1 MGPEEGLILQ
11 QIETLQE
18 RARSFRRRAEWMV
31 NDTDRDRI
39 LAMAAGFDAEAIV
52 LLKARRPS

>member
-1 MGPEEGLILQ
+1 MQ
-11 QIETLQE
+11 QIEALQE

-39 LAMAAGFDAEAIV
+39 LAMAAEFDAEAIV
-52 LLKARRPS
+52 LLKARRPELPPLGKSR